1 MLVLTIQRG
10 QAKELLL
17 ASNNAG
23 KLQEKMKEEVLGF
36 ISEVYGNDEEAMDW
50 LMPISDDMTYWSDE
64 DEEYPTIYRIESVD
78 VI

>member
-17 ASNNAG
+17 ASNDAQ
-23 KLQEKMKEEVLGF
+23 KLHERMKEEVLGF
-36 ISEVYGNDEEAMDW
+36 ISEVYGDDEDALEW
-50 LMPISDDMTYWSDE
+50 LMPIFDDMHYWSDE